1 VASSKSSTDPLV
13 GKTVAHYEIAAK
25 LGGGGMG
32 VVYKAKD
39 TKLGRQVALKFLPAE
54 WNHDEHVKQRF
65 IREAQ
70 AASATDHPNICTV
83 HGIESTSDDQLFI
96 VMAYCEGQTLKEKL
110 EKGALELDEAL
121 WIATQVAE
129 GLAKAH
135 AMGVVHRDI
144 KPGNLMLTEHGVR
157 ILDFGL
163 AKFADSVQLTL
174 AGALMG
180 TVAYMSPEQ
189 TRGDDADVRSDV
201 WSLGVVLYQMLTG
214 ELPFKGGYPE
224 AVSHAIRVED
234 APSPRLKKPSI
245 PVDVDAFVLRMLKK
259 NPKERIAT
267 ARAAARELRQLQ
279 GMTVPQDLMTQVLQ
293 VPRRSIVVLPFVNLT
308 DGDDYFT
315 DGLTDEIITDLS
327 NVRALRVIS
336 RTSSMRLKASGE
348 PLAQIAASLGVQY
361 LLEGS
366 VRRAGTSLRVTT
378 KLIDIASDSALWAHK
393 YSGTTEDVFTIQ
405 ESISRGIVDALHLV
419 LSPRESE
426 RLMARPLDDV
436 RAYESYLRAKQ
447 EMLRYTKD
455 GLDHALAFLESSEQ
469 LVGENILLLSAKGQV
484 HWQYVNAG
492 IDNNPVHLA
501 QARAAAERIL
511 TLAPQSEHGHR
522 LLGLVQVHEGQVQDG
537 IRRLKQALEIY
548 PNDPD
553 TLIWICVFCGNTGKA
568 AAARPWAER
577 LKALDPLTPLFQVL
591 PAVLA
596 TMDGRFG
603 EAIELFTPHYAA
615 NLDNPGVRLA
625 YGQTL
630 ALGGRVNDALPI
642 FDALSRDL
650 PESPFA
656 HVGQFYACA
665 LRGERDAAKRS
676 ITPEVEEIL
685 GADPQYSWFLAQ
697 CYALVDDRPHALGWL
712 DRATTLG
719 FINYPLLAHRDPFLE
734 SLRGEPAFQALI
746 ADVKQKWES
755 FTV

>member
-1 VASSKSSTDPLV
+1 MSGRSSADPYV

-39 TKLGRQVALKFLPAE
+39 TKLGRHVALKFLPPE
-54 WNHDEHVKQRF
+54 WSHDEHVKQRF

-83 HGIESTSDDQLFI
+83 HGIESTPDDQLFI
-96 VMAYCEGQTLKEKL
+96 VMAYCDGQTLKERL
-110 EKGALELDEAL
+110 EKGALPIDEAL
-121 WIATQVAE
+121 WIATQVAD

-163 AKFADSVQLTL
+163 AKFASSLQLTL
-174 AGALMG
+174 QGSLLG
-180 TVAYMSPEQ
+180 TAAYMSPEQ
-189 TRGDDADVRSDV
+189 TRGDEADARSDI

-234 APSPRLKKPSI
+234 PAPPRSKNTDI
-245 PVDVDAFVLRMLKK
+245 PVDVDALVMRALKK
-259 NPKERIAT
+259 NPKDRFQD
-267 ARAAARELRQLQ
+267 ARAMSRELRQIQ
-279 GMTVPQDLMTQVLQ
+279 GMTVPQDVGTAV
-293 VPRRSIVVLPFVNLT
+293 VPVARRSLVVLPFVNLG
-308 DGDDYFT
+308 DDDDYFS

-327 NVRALRVIS
+327 SVRALRVIS
-336 RTSSMRLKASGE
+336 RTSSMRLKGSGDRLSE
-348 PLAQIAASLGVQY
+348 IATSLGVQY
-361 LLEGS
+361 VLEGT
-366 VRRAGTSLRVTT
+366 VRRSGTVLRVTT
-378 KLIDIASDSALWAHK
+378 KLIDISSDSALWAHK
-393 YSGTTEDVFTIQ
+393 YSGTTDDVFTIQ

-426 RLMARPLDDV
+426 RMLARPMDDI
-436 RAYESYLRAKQ
+436 RAYESYLKAKH

-455 GLDHALAFLESSEQ
+455 GLDRALAFLQSSEQ
-469 LVGENILLLSAKGQV
+469 IVGENILLLSAKGQV

-492 IDNNPVHLA
+492 IDNNPIHLA
-501 QARAAAERIL
+501 NARAAAERIL
-511 TLAPQSEHGHR
+511 TLAPESEHGHR
-522 LLGLVQVHEGQVQDG
+522 LLGLVQVHEGNVQDG
-537 IRRLKQALEIY
+537 IRSLKHALQID

-553 TLIWICVFCGNTGKA
+553 TLVWICVFCGNTGKA

-577 LKALDPLTPLFQVL
+577 LKAIDPLTPLFQVL

-596 TMDGRFG
+596 AMDGRFDD
-603 EAIELFTPHYAA
+603 AIELFAPQYAA

-630 ALGGRVNDALPI
+630 ALGGRVADAMPI
-642 FDALSRDL
+642 FEALARDL
-650 PESPFA
+650 GDSPFA
-656 HVGQFYACA
+656 HLGLFYANA
-665 LRGERDAAKRS
+665 LRGDTAAARQS
-676 ITPEVEEIL
+676 VTADVESIL

-697 CYALVDDRPHALGWL
+697 CYSLIDDKACAIQWL
-712 DRATTLG
+712 ERAASLG
-719 FINYPLLAHRDPFLE
+719 FINYPLLARRDPLLE
-734 SLRGEPAFQALI
+734 PLRNEPSFQQLI
-746 ADVKQKWES
+746 GRVKLQWES
-755 FTV
+755 FAV

>member
-1 VASSKSSTDPLV
+1 VSSKPSADPFV

-32 VVYKAKD
+32 IVYRAKD
-39 TKLGRQVALKFLPAE
+39 TKLGRHVALKFLPPE
-54 WNHDEHVKQRF
+54 WSHDEHVKQRF

-70 AASATDHPNICTV
+70 AASATDHPNICTI
-83 HGIESTSDDQLFI
+83 HGIESTSDDQLYI
-96 VMAYCEGQTLKEKL
+96 VMAYCDGQTLKERL
-110 EKGALELDEAL
+110 EKGKLEVDEAL
-121 WIATQVAE
+121 SIATQVAD

-135 AMGVVHRDI
+135 TMGVVHRDI

-163 AKFADSVQLTL
+163 AKFADSLQLTL
-174 AGALMG
+174 QGSMLG
-180 TVAYMSPEQ
+180 TIAYMSPEQ
-189 TRGDDADVRSDV
+189 TRGEEADARSDV
-201 WSLGVVLYQMLTG
+201 WSLGVVLYQTLTG
-214 ELPFKGGYPE
+214 DLPFRGGYPE
-224 AVSHAIRVED
+224 AVTHAIRIEEPV
-234 APSPRLKKPSI
+234 SPRSKNTAI
-245 PVDVDAFVLRMLKK
+245 PADVDALVLRALKK
-259 NPKERIAT
+259 QPKERFQT
-267 ARAAARELRQLQ
+267 ARELARELRQIQ
-279 GMTVPQDLMTQVLQ
+279 GMTVPQDLLTQIVS
-293 VPRRSIVVLPFVNLT
+293 VSRRSILVLPFVNLSG
-308 DGDDYFT
+308 DDDYFS
-315 DGLTDEIITDLS
+315 DGLTDEIIADLS

-336 RTSSMRLKASGE
+336 RTSSMQLKGSSERLADIAS
-348 PLAQIAASLGVQY
+348 SLGVQY
-361 LLEGS
+361 VLEGS
-366 VRRAGTSLRVTT
+366 VRRSGTSLRVTT

-393 YSGTTEDVFTIQ
+393 YSGTAEDVFTIQ

-426 RLMARPLDDV
+426 RMLARPMDDI
-436 RAYESYLRAKQ
+436 RAYESYLKAKH

-455 GLDHALAFLESSEQ
+455 GLDHALAFIESSER

-492 IDNNPVHLA
+492 IDNDPIHLA
-501 QARAAAERIL
+501 SARAAAERIL
-511 TLAPQSEHGHR
+511 TLAPASEHGYR
-522 LLGLVQVHEGQVQDG
+522 LLGLVQVHEGNVQDG
-537 IRRLKQALEIY
+537 IRSLKRALEID

-553 TLIWICVFCGNTGKA
+553 TLVWICVFCGNAGKA

-577 LKALDPLTPLFQVL
+577 LKAIDPLTPLFQVL

-596 TMDGRFG
+596 AMDGRFD
-603 EAIELFTPHYAA
+603 EAIDLFAPHYAA

-630 ALGGRVNDALPI
+630 ALGGRVGAALPI

-656 HVGQFYACA
+656 HLGQFYANA
-665 LRGERDAAKRS
+665 LRGDTAAARQS
-676 ITPEVEEIL
+676 VTAEVESIL
-685 GADPQYSWFLAQ
+685 AADPQYSWFLAQ
-697 CYALVDDRPHALGWL
+697 CYALIDDRPCALDWL
-712 DRATTLG
+712 DRAATLG

-734 SLRGEPAFQALI
+734 PVRGEPAFQALLNK
-746 ADVKQKWES
+746 VKQQWES